1 MERRFSAIL
10 SELLRPLRTS
20 EAPISVL
27 LGVSGGMDSMS
38 MAELFFRSGAPFGIA
53 HCNFRLRGE
62 DSDGDEAFVR
72 DWAIERGIPFHQAT
86 FDTEEYASGKGIS
99 IEMAA
104 RELRYRFFAE
114 TAAENG
120 YGAVAVAHQA
130 DDNAETLILNL
141 LRGTGVKGLC
151 GMKASGFLPLPDVRI
166 PLLRPL
172 LGFTREEIA
181 RYAEEKSLPFRED
194 RTNRENVFKRNL
206 IRNRIFPLFREINPS
221 FIRTLGRDMARFE
234 AAQQILDVWTAEH
247 PEAPAPPVSEP
258 VRYRVT
264 EECWDGSESPVQ
276 PAGIL
281 ILDADQVHGELCER
295 SWEPGDWIRPLGMR
309 GKKKLQDWF
318 TDHHV
323 PVPGKKTSV
332 LFYDSAADDSRHII
346 AIAGGCIDD
355 SVKVT
360 ASTRRIWR
368 IAPLPPGTCVT
379 AGRKEP
385 LG

>member
-1 MERRFSAIL
+1 
-10 SELLRPLRTS
+10 
-20 EAPISVL
+20 
-27 LGVSGGMDSMS
+27 MS
-38 MAELFFRSGAPFGIA
+38 MAELFFRSGVPFGIA

-72 DWAIERGIPFHQAT
+72 DWAIERGIPFHQAI
-86 FDTEEYASGKGIS
+86 FDTEEYAAGKGIS

-181 RYAEEKSLPFRED
+181 RYAEEKSIPFRED

-247 PEAPAPPVSEP
+247 PEAPSPPVSEP

-264 EECWDGSESPVQ
+264 EECWDGNESPVQ

-281 ILDADQVHGELCER
+281 ILDADKVHGELCER

-368 IAPLPPGTCVT
+368 IVPLPPGTCVK